1 MSGEGILPNDRRAD
15 RADPFD
21 GDRRDYR
28 PGDHVSWSAPDV
40 DRAPLINPSE
50 VRSDD

>member
-15 RADPFD
+15 RADALD
-21 GDRRDYR
+21 DERRDYL

-40 DRAPLINPSE
+40 DRLPFINPSE

>member
-15 RADPFD
+15 RADPID
-21 GDRRDYR
+21 GDRGDHR
-28 PGDHVSWSAPDV
+28 PGDHVSWSVSDG
-40 DRAPLINPSE
+40 DRAPFINPSE